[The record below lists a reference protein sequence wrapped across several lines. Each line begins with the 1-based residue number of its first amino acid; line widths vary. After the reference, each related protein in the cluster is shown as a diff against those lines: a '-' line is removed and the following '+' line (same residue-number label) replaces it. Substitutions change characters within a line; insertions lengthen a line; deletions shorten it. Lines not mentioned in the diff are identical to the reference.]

1 MTNDDDVP
9 RKLNG
14 PKVAS
19 NIPYKPN
26 RFFWHPYIPE
36 GETCIIAGAG
46 GDGKGLF
53 CCDIVAR
60 LTQGREWPLSDE
72 YARIR
77 NVRWFEAEDD
87 VRKTLRPRFK
97 AAKADLDRI
106 AVESEEEFNKLTRK
120 SLQSD
125 GIGLLVLSPLLSFL
139 SVDNFNSETQVRKA
153 LRELSAKIDDLRCSV
168 VGIMHPNKKVDLAAI
183 ERILGSVAFRNFVRS
198 IILTKSETEDSTRIV
213 HAKWNL
219 STRGKD
225 LLFTKVNRRAESS
238 PRGQYIGIDWQAT
251 DENID
256 PATAFDRI
264 KLTNDDQSAAQWLRD
279 HLIPSPIDQ
288 NRCAHWRNPMDMMR
302 QG

>member
-120 SLQSD
+120 SLQSFEITRSVD
-125 GIGLLVLSPLLSFL
+125 APDTAACASAWPRRSPISSVLIRMRRINLDQGKLTAECPAPAIEHHKRREFSSLALPNRL
-139 SVDNFNSETQVRKA
+139 SV
-153 LRELSAKIDDLRCSV
+153 
-168 VGIMHPNKKVDLAAI
+168 
-183 ERILGSVAFRNFVRS
+183 
-198 IILTKSETEDSTRIV
+198 
-213 HAKWNL
+213 
-219 STRGKD
+219 
-225 LLFTKVNRRAESS
+225 
-238 PRGQYIGIDWQAT
+238 
-251 DENID
+251 
-256 PATAFDRI
+256 
-264 KLTNDDQSAAQWLRD
+264 
-279 HLIPSPIDQ
+279 
-288 NRCAHWRNPMDMMR
+288 
-302 QG
+302 